1 MRRVF
6 AWMLLV
12 CITGCNGTVVLQSQS
27 QPPRPQPVPGSKTLY
42 CDISQRQAAEI
53 VAAEADA
60 RHCDDLDV
68 QSVKRDGKRWKVEL
82 TGECGCR
89 EARIRAK
96 VDRRTG
102 EIESYKVKLGNDNCR
117 GH

>member
-1 MRRVF
+1 MRLAF

-12 CITGCNGTVVLQSQS
+12 CITGCTGTVVLHSQAA
-27 QPPRPQPVPGSKTLY
+27 PPRQQPVPGSTALY

-53 VAAEADA
+53 ALTEANA
-60 RHCDDLDV
+60 RQCDDLDV

-82 TGECGCR
+82 TGHCGCR
-89 EARIRAK
+89 EARIRVK

-102 EIESYKVKLGNDNCR
+102 EIESYKAKLDDDDCR